1 MFHLS
6 FGEYLRTVILL
17 TFISSWF
24 NPKFH
29 VSHPVN
35 SKFPSCCCALVF
47 FSPPDVLV
55 VIWFTLEFV
64 FFLNHLSRSSAV
76 FQCDWQSRC
85 RSLAGVFS
93 ERISALMRLPQITEI
108 PKYIFSYFNLF
119 LQFHVCMFIKW
130 VKKKLISMLQRL
142 FKLQYFISVSH
153 NSVIM
158 SLIFIYPQL
167 SQWKNQSNSPTSQ
180 TEKTEMTVSRKAGQ
194 GSTFLPRSLFKNSAS
209 LCWQRHFFSPQQWVC
224 FHVEAALLVLLWG
237 WFWGEESVEWLSS
250 PTSCLRVL
258 LFLDIPWKKVC
269 VSAFITLTSF
279 MTRMNRGTTGESP
292 LLMHVWVDGKPTS
305 QKFSGV
311 EGGIYRNLCLEHA
324 DNFFSFSSS
333 GRWA

>member
-35 SKFPSCCCALVF
+35 SKFQSCCCALV
-47 FSPPDVLV
+47 SPPPRCFSCDL
-55 VIWFTLEFV
+55 IYIRGFF

-119 LQFHVCMFIKW
+119 LQFHVCMLIKW
-130 VKKKLISMLQRL
+130 VKKNWISMLQCL
-142 FKLQYFISVSH
+142 FKLQYFVSVFH

-158 SLIFIYPQL
+158 SFIFIYPQL

-180 TEKTEMTVSRKAGQ
+180 TEKTETTVSRKAGQ
-194 GSTFLPRSLFKNSAS
+194 GSTFLPRSLFKNRAS
-209 LCWQRHFFSPQQWVC
+209 LCWQRHFFPSAMSLFSRRSSFVSPP
-224 FHVEAALLVLLWG
+224 LGLVLGRRKRWMAVFSEFVPEGSSLPWYNLK
-237 WFWGEESVEWLSS
+237 ES
-250 PTSCLRVL
+250 
-258 LFLDIPWKKVC
+258 
-269 VSAFITLTSF
+269 
-279 MTRMNRGTTGESP
+279 
-292 LLMHVWVDGKPTS
+292 
-305 QKFSGV
+305 
-311 EGGIYRNLCLEHA
+311 
-324 DNFFSFSSS
+324 
-333 GRWA
+333 